1 MTLRP
6 LGEVTIVDPRDGA
19 YCIRYLV
26 SAPCAPSTVFYV
38 FPPWPKRCGAR
49 LGPLGR
55 GDRELTFFA

>member
-26 SAPCAPSTVFYV
+26 SAPCAPSTFFYV
-38 FPPWPKRCGAR
+38 FPP
-49 LGPLGR
+49 
-55 GDRELTFFA
+55 